1 MVGANVYLTPPGT
14 QAWAGVNNISV
25 KMCKLDEV
33 AVLNILVDH
42 PEIERSTNTGLPKPL
57 FLGGAGAV
65 LLVRLLL
72 LLYCDFYFYGTLRL
86 F

>member
-25 KMCKLDEV
+25 KMCKLV

-42 PEIERSTNTGLPKPL
+42 PEIERSINTGLPKPL

-65 LLVRLLL
+65 FLVRLLL
-72 LLYCDFYFYGTLRL
+72 YSYSYSTVIFIFSGP
-86 F
+86 